1 MSLLPHYFFE
11 NQNQNRR
18 VLGTLCK
25 VTSQVPDNVNLTLT
39 QLFMRKEG
47 KWDSA
52 LSDYEETKMNNLDNV
67 LNDEVATGKSSTKQL
82 ASRFLSARDTGL

>member
-39 QLFMRKEG
+39 QLFMGKEG

-52 LSDYEETKMNNLDNV
+52 LSDYEETKMNNLD
-67 LNDEVATGKSSTKQL
+67 DEVAIGKSSTKQL